1 MLPETP
7 RPTVF
12 IDRNSG
18 GRLFKALI
26 EAEGIPVVLH
36 DECFPDTTEDHEW
49 LAKLG
54 ASGWLLVTGDDDTTR
69 TPLFLHQLAESR
81 AHVFMLRGLN
91 SGSREDK
98 ARCIVEAYPKMCAL
112 ASSNEPPKFW
122 RVGKEDGVARAFDF
136 RATLAKMNQKR
147 RR

>member
-1 MLPETP
+1 MPPEAS

-26 EAEGIPVVLH
+26 KAAGIPVVLH
-36 DECFPDTTEDHEW
+36 DERFPDTTEDHDW

-54 ASGWLLVTGDDDTTR
+54 TSGWLLVTGDDDTTR

-91 SGSREDK
+91 GGSREDK
-98 ARCIVEAYPKMCAL
+98 ARCIVDAYPKMCEL
-112 ASSNEPPKFW
+112 AASNEPPTFW
-122 RVGKEDGVARAFDF
+122 RIGKKDGIARAFDF
-136 RATLAKMNQKR
+136 RATLKKMNQSKR
-147 RR
+147 R

>member
-1 MLPETP
+1 MPAESS

-18 GRLFKALI
+18 GRSFKAII
-26 EAEGIPVVLH
+26 EAAGIPVVLH
-36 DECFPDTTEDHEW
+36 DECFSDTTEDHDW

-69 TPLFLHQLAESR
+69 TPLFLHQLVASR

-91 SGSREDK
+91 GGSREDK
-98 ARCIVEAYPKMCAL
+98 ARCIVDAYPTMCEL
-112 ASSNEPPKFW
+112 AASNEPPTFW
-122 RVGKEDGVARAFDF
+122 RVGKKDGVARVFDF
-136 RATLAKMNQKR
+136 RRTLAKMQR
-147 RR
+147 RERR

>member
-1 MLPETP
+1 
-7 RPTVF
+7 VF

-36 DECFPDTTEDHEW
+36 DERFSDTTEDHDW

-54 ASGWLLVTGDDDTTR
+54 ESGWLLVTGDDDTTR
-69 TPLFLHQLAESR
+69 TPLFLYQLAASR

-91 SGSREDK
+91 GGSREDK
-98 ARCIVEAYPKMCAL
+98 ARCIVNAYPKMCEL
-112 ASSNEPPKFW
+112 AESHKPPTFW
-122 RVGKEDGVARAFDF
+122 RIGKKDGLARAFDF
-136 RATLAKMNQKR
+136 RATLEKMNQR
-147 RR
+147 TR